1 MVRSRRGGLQS
12 IFAHKTAPSS
22 PSSSSLSV
30 SPVASPLHT
39 FSDSMMEENVEIAES
54 MIRKWNPDTWNYAE
68 PLSSLFS
75 GDRREAKEFVKSV
88 KNLQRAMHYFAVSE
102 NTSHDRL
109 VQAQCLMQ
117 VAMKRLE
124 KEFYQILSSN
134 RDHLDPETISASFS
148 SHASFKSRSSFSDE
162 DEIRSEDEIQ
172 IAENSVSEAEC
183 VSTIAMSDLRMIA
196 ECMISLGYSKECVK
210 IYKIIR
216 KSIIDE
222 GLYRLG
228 IERLSSHQIQKMDWE
243 VVEVKIK
250 SWLGA
255 VKVAVKTL
263 FAGER
268 LLCDFIFANFDF
280 IRESCFSDVAKEGAV
295 FLFQFPEF
303 VAKGKKSPE
312 KMFRI
317 LDLYDSVSDLWP
329 EMESIFSFESTT
341 IVRSQAI
348 ASLLRLGESVRGM
361 LAEFESA
368 IEKDSSKSALPGGG
382 VHPLT
387 RYVMNYLCFLSDY
400 SGILSDV
407 VADWPLP
414 VQATALPD
422 TYFENSLNEEEMAI
436 TVRFAWLILV
446 LLCKLDGKA
455 ELYKDVS
462 LSYLFLVNNLNYIV
476 LKVRS
481 SNLHFLLGENWVS
494 KHESKVKQYSSNYE
508 RMAWNNV
515 LATIPSENS
524 TLSSIE
530 CIKECFNNFNSAF
543 ESAYR
548 RQSAWAVPDGKLRN
562 EIKVSI
568 CGKLVNSYRRFY
580 DEYRVLL
587 RNERNS
593 ESFVRYSPDDLGN
606 YLSDLFYGSKVS
618 GSSSSSSSVH
628 SSSHGSTS

>member
-1 MVRSRRGGLQS
+1 MARSRRGGLKS
-12 IFAHKTAPSS
+12 IFAHKSTPSSPS
-22 PSSSSLSV
+22 PSSSSSLS
-30 SPVASPLHT
+30 ASPIASPIHT
-39 FSDSMMEENVEIAES
+39 FSESMMEENIEIAES
-54 MIRKWNPDTWNYAE
+54 MIRKWNTENSNHE
-68 PLSSLFS
+68 LFS
-75 GDRREAKEFVKSV
+75 GDRREAKEFIKSV
-88 KNLQRAMHYFAVSE
+88 KNLQRAMHYFVSE
-102 NTSHDRL
+102 NTSHEKL
-109 VQAQCLMQ
+109 VHAQNLMQ

-134 RDHLDPETISASFS
+134 RDHLDPETISVSFS
-148 SHASFKSRSSFSDE
+148 SHASFKSRSSCSDE
-162 DEIRSEDEIQ
+162 DEIGSEDEIQ
-172 IAENSVSEAEC
+172 IAEDSVSES
-183 VSTIAMSDLRMIA
+183 VSTIAMSDLKMIA

-228 IERLSSHQIQKMDWE
+228 IERLSSHQIQKMEWE
-243 VVEVKIK
+243 VLEVKIK

-255 VKVAVKTL
+255 MKVAVNTL

-268 LLCDFIFANFDF
+268 FLCDFVFSNFHF
-280 IRESCFSDVAKEGAV
+280 IRESCFSDIAKEGAIS
-295 FLFQFPEF
+295 LFQFPEF
-303 VAKGKKSPE
+303 VAKGKKSSE

-329 EMESIFSFESTT
+329 HIESIFSFESTS

-348 ASLLRLGESVRGM
+348 ASLLKLGEAIRAM
-361 LAEFESA
+361 LMEFESA
-368 IEKDSSKSALPGGG
+368 IEKDMSKSALPGGG

-400 SGILSDV
+400 SGILFDV

-414 VQATALPD
+414 AKAAALPDD
-422 TYFENSLNEEEMAI
+422 TYFETSSLNGDEDSLTKAI

-455 ELYKDVS
+455 ELYKVDVS
-462 LSYLFLVNNLNYIV
+462 LSYLFLANNLNYIV
-476 LKVRS
+476 SKVRS
-481 SNLHFLLGENWVS
+481 SNLHFLLGENWIS
-494 KHESKVKQYSSNYE
+494 KHESKVRQYSSNYE

-515 LATIPSENS
+515 LATIPSQNS
-524 TLSSIE
+524 TMPPSIE
-530 CIKECFNNFNSAF
+530 SVKECFNNFNSAF

-548 RQSAWAVPDGKLRN
+548 KQSAWVVPDEKLRN

-580 DEYRVLL
+580 DEYGVLL

-593 ESFVRYSPDDLGN
+593 ESFVRYSPDDLVN
-606 YLSDLFYGSKVS
+606 YLSDLFSGSKVS
-618 GSSSSSSSVH
+618 GSSSNSSSVNSR
-628 SSSHGSTS
+628 SSR